1 MRWTLD
7 QWRVFERWSLPRVG
21 TCEDQTLVILVI
33 LVILV
38 KMSDTCM
45 VDIIDTCRHNNN
57 NIENDDFVSN
67 TTGCIR
73 LGMINPTKPATHH
86 YLYPLPT
93 ITQTNKILKKND
105 EVSITRTSDRTG
117 RQRERHQTL
126 PHRERKKESD
136 DNRFTNPNELMTLR
150 LSEDGRGRGEGD
162 GRTVDL

>member
-33 LVILV
+33 LV

-45 VDIIDTCRHNNN
+45 VDILDTCRHNNNN

-73 LGMINPTKPATHH
+73 LGVINPTKPATHH

-105 EVSITRTSDRTG
+105 EVSIIRTTDRTG
-117 RQRERHQTL
+117 RQREKTPDTRQ
-126 PHRERKKESD
+126 RERKKESD
-136 DNRFTNPNELMTLR
+136 DNRFTNPNE
-150 LSEDGRGRGEGD
+150 
-162 GRTVDL
+162 

>member
-21 TCEDQTLVILVI
+21 TCEDQTLVK
-33 LVILV
+33 
-38 KMSDTCM
+38 KMSDM
-45 VDIIDTCRHNNN
+45 VDILDTCRHNNN

>member
-21 TCEDQTLVILVI
+21 TLEDQTLVI

-45 VDIIDTCRHNNN
+45 VDILGTCRHNN

-67 TTGCIR
+67 TTSCIR

-105 EVSITRTSDRTG
+105 EVSITRTTDRTG
-117 RQRERHQTL
+117 RQRERHQT
-126 PHRERKKESD
+126 PDTRQRKKKKESD
-136 DNRFTNPNELMTLR
+136 DNRFTNPNE
-150 LSEDGRGRGEGD
+150 
-162 GRTVDL
+162 

>member
-21 TCEDQTLVILVI
+21 TCEDQTLVK
-33 LVILV
+33 
-38 KMSDTCM
+38 KMSDM
-45 VDIIDTCRHNNN
+45 VDILDTCRHNNN

-73 LGMINPTKPATHH
+73 LGLINPTKPATYH
-86 YLYPLPT
+86 YLYLLPT

-136 DNRFTNPNELMTLR
+136 DSRFTNPNELMTLR
-150 LSEDGRGRGEGD
+150 LSEDGRGRGRGD

>member
-21 TCEDQTLVILVI
+21 TCEDQTLVK
-33 LVILV
+33 
-38 KMSDTCM
+38 KMSDM
-45 VDIIDTCRHNNN
+45 VDILDTCRHNNN

-73 LGMINPTKPATHH
+73 LGLINPTKPATYH
-86 YLYPLPT
+86 YLYLLPT

>member
-1 MRWTLD
+1 
-7 QWRVFERWSLPRVG
+7 
-21 TCEDQTLVILVI
+21 
-33 LVILV
+33 
-38 KMSDTCM
+38 MSDM
-45 VDIIDTCRHNNN
+45 VDILDTCRHNNN

-117 RQRERHQTL
+117 RQREKTPDTRQREKKKSQMTTASPTRMNNDATETL
-126 PHRERKKESD
+126 KSGRE
-136 DNRFTNPNELMTLR
+136 
-150 LSEDGRGRGEGD
+150 GEG
-162 GRTVDL
+162 GEMAGQWTSNSIPRNSFTSLLPLFH

>member
-33 LVILV
+33 LV

-45 VDIIDTCRHNNN
+45 EDIIDTCRHNNN

-73 LGMINPTKPATHH
+73 LGMINPTKPATYH

-105 EVSITRTSDRTG
+105 EVSIIRTTDRTG
-117 RQRERHQTL
+117 RQRETTPDTRQ
-126 PHRERKKESD
+126 RKKK
-136 DNRFTNPNELMTLR
+136 RVR
-150 LSEDGRGRGEGD
+150 
-162 GRTVDL
+162 